1 MISTVGEIGT
11 LSARTDIHIS
21 NTRIASKRV
30 VYKATGGSILAR
42 SRGRFAQSNV

>member
-1 MISTVGEIGT
+1 MITTVSEIGA
-11 LSARTDIHIS
+11 LSARTDIHIPK
-21 NTRIASKRV
+21 TRIASKRV